1 MKRIIAGIFVAI
13 TFIMYS
19 IHGRQQT
26 SPVVTPTSSS
36 KSSSQTTPS
45 SSSSAVTNSGGTPVG
60 TTTTAYKNGRY
71 TGSVEDAFYGSIQ
84 VQATISGGKLTDV
97 EFLQYPNDR
106 ENSIAINQQA
116 MPALK
121 QEAIQAQSAQ
131 VDTISGATDTSQAF
145 MQSLSTALKEAQS

>member
-1 MKRIIAGIFVAI
+1 MKRIIASIFVAI
-13 TFIMYS
+13 AFIMYS

-36 KSSSQTTPS
+36 QTTPS
-45 SSSSAVTNSGGTPVG
+45 NSSSAVTNSGGTPVG
-60 TTTTAYKNGRY
+60 TTTTTYKNGQY
-71 TGSVEDAFYGSIQ
+71 TGSVEDAFYGSVQ

-145 MQSLSTALKEAQS
+145 MQSLSTALKEAQG